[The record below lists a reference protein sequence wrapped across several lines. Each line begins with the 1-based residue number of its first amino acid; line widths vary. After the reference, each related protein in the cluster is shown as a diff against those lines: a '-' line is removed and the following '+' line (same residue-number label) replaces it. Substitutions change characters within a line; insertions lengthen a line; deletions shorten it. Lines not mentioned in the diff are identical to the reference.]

1 MSNMRAFE
9 FILNGKQICV
19 VAPEADGLVMG
30 KVLMMADKF
39 ESRLH
44 IGGVSNQ
51 EHLEWISQHLSV
63 GDALEIRVVETTK
76 TDPPKKRSPYTQDQ
90 KKRLKRLL
98 AKNKKAG
105 KKKSVV
111 QKRK

>member
-9 FILNGKQICV
+9 FILNGKQICI

-76 TDPPKKRSPYTQDQ
+76 TDPPKERSPYTQDQ

-98 AKNKKAG
+98 AKNKKAE
-105 KKKSVV
+105 KKSMAR
-111 QKRK
+111 KRK